1 MIGFCRD
8 YVWVF
13 TSISTTINDRFI
25 HNSYHQ
31 PDFELKRGKANST
44 NRFAMY
50 SCRKGLLGFSCAVCS
65 SYAAWYFGVQSF
77 VGCSSDLSTVSYS
90 HWPFS
95 LALSCAQIIQ
105 CLQYFFSCI
114 NSAKNER
121 ILNRRCIKQQ
131 GKK

>member
-1 MIGFCRD
+1 
-8 YVWVF
+8 VF
-13 TSISTTINDRFI
+13 ASISTTINDRFI

-50 SCRKGLLGFSCAVCS
+50 SCRKGLLDFHELCVAVMLLGI
-65 SYAAWYFGVQSF
+65 FGVQSF
-77 VGCSSDLSTVSYS
+77 VRSSSDLSTVSYS

-95 LALSCAQIIQ
+95 LALSCAQVIQ

-114 NSAKNER
+114 NLAKDER

-131 GKK
+131 GEK